1 MTWICDFG
9 VVNCPVCQRAK
20 ETIKAMVP
28 DIPDKIIDKALREQ
42 KIDLHREKIEA
53 VSIEIMAG
61 GEPKIEITSKPLNKE
76 AKPKGIKTDKDR
88 NPKIGID
95 NPNNPFFTRNKQ
107 PINETNPNP
116 WKLDDIYFAGDSVIG
131 LEDFT
136 WTTSIK
142 EGDYP
147 PMSTPSLW
155 SIVTGPM
162 YLEPSLPSF
171 ETELGPLLPSDYR
184 TIGRPIEAKKNE
196 PKKLV
201 PTSKLYKDL
210 KNNDETEFYK
220 NQGIRSYKARDGKNT
235 IIVDRKSEIQFQ

>member
-28 DIPDKIIDKALREQ
+28 GVPDKIIDKALREQ

-95 NPNNPFFTRNKQ
+95 NPNNPFFVRGDKFFK
-107 PINETNPNP
+107 IETNPNP
-116 WKLDDIYFAGDSVIG
+116 WKLDDICFAGDSVIG

-136 WTTSIK
+136 WSTSIK

-147 PMSTPSLW
+147 PMSIPSTW
-155 SIVTGPM
+155 SI

-171 ETELGPLLPSDYR
+171 STELGPLLPSDYR
-184 TIGRPIEAKKNE
+184 TIGRPIPEAK
-196 PKKLV
+196 PKSEQRTTIV
-201 PTSKLYKDL
+201 PTSKLYKDM
-210 KNNDETEFYK
+210 KETYEPEFYRR
-220 NQGIRSYKARDGKNT
+220 QGLKSYVASDGKKT
-235 IIVDRKSEIQFQ
+235 MIVDSKSEIKFQ

>member
-95 NPNNPFFTRNKQ
+95 NPNNPFFVRDDKFFK
-107 PINETNPNP
+107 IETNPNP
-116 WKLDDIYFAGDSVIG
+116 WKLDDICFAGDSVIG

-147 PMSTPSLW
+147 PMSTPSTW
-155 SIVTGPM
+155 SIEFGP
-162 YLEPSLPSF
+162 SSPSF
-171 ETELGPLLPSDYR
+171 STELGPLLPSDYR
-184 TIGRPIEAKKNE
+184 TIGRPIPPKNE

-220 NQGIRSYKARDGKNT
+220 NQGIRSYKSRDGKNT